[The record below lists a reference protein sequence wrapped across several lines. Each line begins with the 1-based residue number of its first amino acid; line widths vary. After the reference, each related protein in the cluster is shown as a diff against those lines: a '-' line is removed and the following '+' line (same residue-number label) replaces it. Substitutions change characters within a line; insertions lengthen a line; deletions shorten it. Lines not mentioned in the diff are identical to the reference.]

1 MLNKIKSRMSS
12 GRKIIIFFSIML
24 LLSCVKK
31 TPTIA
36 WEKNTSFAEI
46 LDSAGEKYTMLD
58 FVKDG

>member
-1 MLNKIKSRMSS
+1 MSS